1 MSATLPDP
9 CENNMMTDIH
19 ALLNDL
25 RELEE
30 RERSLKSALAEAESE
45 SRSLKAGLADARNA
59 VKGYESQPDHP
70 RHRAALGDCEQL
82 EPLLAA
88 VEARVADLGR
98 QLQEVRTAKAEIEA
112 GPDRAAV
119 FALRYRE
126 AEQQADAA
134 LAALAEAVQRH
145 QVAEAER
152 VKAAA
157 AGAAA
162 EQARSKALDPAAM
175 TLAHA
180 ALVKAQTDLGAAEA
194 LVANLARL
202 VEDRR
207 AGLRKAT
214 TTLAAAHQRAWKARY
229 DDALAALGADRD
241 RLHTA
246 FAAGVASGAVVQN
259 FTWFAREVLAV
270 AVPAPPDLKDLL
282 DPMAEALGVPARLP
296 KFAPV

>member
-1 MSATLPDP
+1 MNET
-9 CENNMMTDIH
+9 NMTADLH
-19 ALLNDL
+19 SLLNNL

-30 RERSLKSALAEAESE
+30 RERFLKSALVEAEFE

-70 RHRAALGDCEQL
+70 RHRAALVDCERL
-82 EPLLAA
+82 EPLVAA
-88 VEARVADLGR
+88 IEARVADLNH
-98 QLQEVRTAKAEIEA
+98 QLQGVRTAKAEIEA

-119 FALRYRE
+119 FALAYQD
-126 AEQQADAA
+126 AAATADAA
-134 LAALAEAVQRH
+134 LVALAEAVQRH
-145 QVAEAER
+145 EIAESER

-157 AGAAA
+157 AVAAA
-162 EQARSKALDPAAM
+162 EQVRAKALDPAAM
-175 TLAHA
+175 TMAHA

-194 LVANLARL
+194 LVVNLARL